1 MPEKP
6 TRHLPTRAEIGGE
19 VERLRAKILQTCSE
33 VQETSSKSL
42 EAIARSHRQGGRG
55 HRRAAIRVRPPS
67 WRPLSFGLAGSVS
80 V

>member
-42 EAIARSHRQGGRG
+42 EAIAQSREVIAKAD
-55 HRRAAIRVRPPS
+55 AAIAG
-67 WRPLSFGLAGSVS
+67 PLSA
-80 V
+80 